1 MRTQAASL
9 SIVALFSLQA
19 WAAPGEGID
28 GASGNICKVDLERQ
42 SF

>member
-19 WAAPGEGID
+19 WAAPGASLD
-28 GASGNICKVDLERQ
+28 GATGNICKVDLE
-42 SF
+42 